1 MLNVLLPLLL
11 LLVPHDAQAG
21 KDDVMIVEPAA
32 MIVEPSADGR
42 WNVVEQS
49 ALSTPSSTTISQ
61 SREARKGKV
70 ELDLF
75 QVEEESKKEVNTDS
89 AVKSSVTLDLFE
101 AKEKKEDPKEDAE
114 RGVVNLNLFVN
125 KTRRRNIDRDSKAF
139 ALISQNPS
147 GNWVQRDSSKNKVL
161 TCF

>member
-1 MLNVLLPLLL
+1 
-11 LLVPHDAQAG
+11 
-21 KDDVMIVEPAA
+21 MIVQ
-32 MIVEPSADGR
+32 PSKDGK

-49 ALSTPSSTTISQ
+49 SLSASSSTTISQ
-61 SREARKGKV
+61 SREARRGKV

-75 QVEEESKKEVNTDS
+75 QVEKESKKELNVDS

-101 AKEKKEDPKEDAE
+101 AKEKKEDPKEDEE

-125 KTRRRNIDRDSKAF
+125 KTALRSIDRDSKAF

-147 GNWVQRDSSKNKVL
+147 GNWVQRNSSKNKVH
-161 TCF
+161 TCFLNLLCM

>member
-1 MLNVLLPLLL
+1 
-11 LLVPHDAQAG
+11 
-21 KDDVMIVEPAA
+21 
-32 MIVEPSADGR
+32 MIVEPSANGR
-42 WNVVEQS
+42 WNVVERS

-61 SREARKGKV
+61 TREARRGKV

-75 QVEEESKKEVNTDS
+75 QVETERKEEVNTDS

-101 AKEKKEDPKEDAE
+101 AKEKKEDPNEDEE

-125 KTRRRNIDRDSKAF
+125 KTAKRSIDRDSKAF
-139 ALISQNPS
+139 ALISQTPS
-147 GNWVQRDSSKNKVL
+147 GNWVQRDSSKNKVH

>member
-1 MLNVLLPLLL
+1 MEEALTGDQLGIARWHLLPTASPAVAFSPREDCLDIFVGMLNVLLPLLL

-49 ALSTPSSTTISQ
+49 ALSASSSTTISQ
-61 SREARKGKV
+61 SREARRGKV

-75 QVEEESKKEVNTDS
+75 QVGLLRHFGPLPILGNIES
-89 AVKSSVTLDLFE
+89 
-101 AKEKKEDPKEDAE
+101 
-114 RGVVNLNLFVN
+114 
-125 KTRRRNIDRDSKAF
+125 
-139 ALISQNPS
+139 S
-147 GNWVQRDSSKNKVL
+147 GP
-161 TCF
+161 F

>member
-1 MLNVLLPLLL
+1 
-11 LLVPHDAQAG
+11 
-21 KDDVMIVEPAA
+21 
-32 MIVEPSADGR
+32 MIVEPSANGR

-49 ALSTPSSTTISQ
+49 ASSTTISQ
-61 SREARKGKV
+61 SREARRGKV

-101 AKEKKEDPKEDAE
+101 AKEKTEDPKVDEQ
-114 RGVVNLNLFVN
+114 RGAVNLNLFVN

-139 ALISQNPS
+139 ALISQSPS
-147 GNWVQRDSSKNKVL
+147 GNWMQRDSSKNKVH
-161 TCF
+161 TYS

>member
-1 MLNVLLPLLL
+1 M
-11 LLVPHDAQAG
+11 
-21 KDDVMIVEPAA
+21 
-32 MIVEPSADGR
+32 
-42 WNVVEQS
+42 EQT

-61 SREARKGKV
+61 SREARRGKV

-75 QVEEESKKEVNTDS
+75 QVENESKKEVNSDS

-101 AKEKKEDPKEDAE
+101 AKEKKEDPKEDEE

-125 KTRRRNIDRDSKAF
+125 KTARRSIDRDSKAF

-147 GNWVQRDSSKNKVL
+147 GNWVQRDSSKKKVHI
-161 TCF
+161 CF

>member
-1 MLNVLLPLLL
+1 
-11 LLVPHDAQAG
+11 
-21 KDDVMIVEPAA
+21 

-49 ALSTPSSTTISQ
+49 ALSASSSTTISQ
-61 SREARKGKV
+61 SREARRGKV

-75 QVEEESKKEVNTDS
+75 QVEKGSKKEVNTDS

-101 AKEKKEDPKEDAE
+101 AKEKKEDPKEDEE
-114 RGVVNLNLFVN
+114 RGAVNLNLFVN

-139 ALISQNPS
+139 ALISQSPS
-147 GNWVQRDSSKNKVL
+147 GNWVQRDSSKNKVHNCL
-161 TCF
+161 YTLYTLYPF

>member
-1 MLNVLLPLLL
+1 MTP
-11 LLVPHDAQAG
+11 Q
-21 KDDVMIVEPAA
+21 
-32 MIVEPSADGR
+32 
-42 WNVVEQS
+42 QS
-49 ALSTPSSTTISQ
+49 GHATCFVFVTRHWHTLHFSSTSCLQLSSFLVGYISQ
-61 SREARKGKV
+61 SREARRGKV

-75 QVEEESKKEVNTDS
+75 QVDKESKKEVNTDS
-89 AVKSSVTLDLFE
+89 ALKSSVTLDLFE
-101 AKEKKEDPKEDAE
+101 AKEKKEDPKEDEE
-114 RGVVNLNLFVN
+114 RGAVNLNLFVN